1 MKNRKREICT
11 SGSVRD
17 EDGQPPHLLG
27 HRRQFLHLAAG
38 AAALPAISRFARAQ
52 TYPSRPIT
60 MIVPFPPGG
69 LADVIGRIAAEGM
82 RASLGQSII
91 IENVGGANGSIGTG
105 RVARTAPDGY
115 TLVLGI
121 WNTHVGN
128 AATYALQYD
137 VVKDFEPIALLADA
151 PLLLVAKKAIPAN
164 DLKELIAWLK
174 ANPDKASMGTVGA
187 GSPGHL
193 LGLLLQQETGTRF
206 GLVAYR
212 GAAPQTQDLVAG
224 QIDMGF
230 ANPATALPHVQAG
243 SIKAF
248 AVTAKNRL
256 AVAPDIPSVD
266 EAGLP
271 GLYFSLW
278 AGLFAPRGTP
288 SDMIGKLN
296 SAAVNTLGDPILRQ
310 KLAEQGFEIP
320 PRERQTPEALAAYQ
334 KAEIDKWWPIIKAA
348 NIKAE

>member
-1 MKNRKREICT
+1 MK
-11 SGSVRD
+11 
-17 EDGQPPHLLG
+17 L
-27 HRRQFLHLAAG
+27 HRRIFLHLAGGVAV
-38 AAALPAISRFARAQ
+38 LPAVSRVAWAQ

-91 IENVGGANGSIGTG
+91 IENVGGANGSVGTG

-128 AATYALQYD
+128 AATYVLQYD

-224 QIDMGF
+224 QIDMGI

-266 EAGLP
+266 EAGLL

-278 AGLFAPRGTP
+278 AGLFAPKGTP
-288 SDMIGKLN
+288 RNIIDKLN
-296 SAAVNTLGDPILRQ
+296 SAAVDTLSDPNMRH
-310 KLAEQGFEIP
+310 KLAAQGFEIP
-320 PRERQTPEALAAYQ
+320 PREQQTPEALGAYQ
-334 KAEIDKWWPIIKAA
+334 KAEIEKWWPIIKAA
-348 NIKAE
+348 NIRAE

>member
-1 MKNRKREICT
+1 MN
-11 SGSVRD
+11 
-17 EDGQPPHLLG
+17 LL
-27 HRRQFLHLAAG
+27 RRRFLHLATG
-38 AAALPAISRFARAQ
+38 AAALPAVSRVARAQ
-52 TYPSRPIT
+52 AYPSRPIT

-69 LADVIGRIAAEGM
+69 LADVIGRIAAEGI
-82 RASLGQSII
+82 RASLRQSII

-137 VVKDFEPIALLADA
+137 VVKDFAPIALLADA

-224 QIDMGF
+224 QIDMGI

-243 SIKAF
+243 NIKAF

-271 GLYFSLW
+271 GLHFSLW
-278 AGLFAPRGTP
+278 AGLFAPKGTP
-288 SDMIGKLN
+288 RNIIDKLN
-296 SAAVNTLGDPILRQ
+296 SAAVDTLSDPNMRH
-310 KLAEQGFEIP
+310 KLAAQGFEIP
-320 PRERQTPEALAAYQ
+320 PRERQTPEALGAYQ
-334 KAEIDKWWPIIKAA
+334 KAEIEKWWPVIKAA
-348 NIKAE
+348 NIRAE

>member
-1 MKNRKREICT
+1 MKL
-11 SGSVRD
+11 
-17 EDGQPPHLLG
+17 P
-27 HRRQFLHLAAG
+27 RRRFLHLATV
-38 AAALPAISRFARAQ
+38 AAALSAVSRVAKAQ

-82 RASLGQSII
+82 RASLSQSII

-105 RVARTAPDGY
+105 RVARTTPDGY

-137 VVKDFEPIALLADA
+137 VVKDFAPIALLADA

-296 SAAVNTLGDPILRQ
+296 SAAVNTLGDPILRL
-310 KLAEQGFEIP
+310 KLA
-320 PRERQTPEALAAYQ
+320 
-334 KAEIDKWWPIIKAA
+334 
-348 NIKAE
+348 

>member
-27 HRRQFLHLAAG
+27 RRNFLHLAAG

-137 VVKDFEPIALLADA
+137 VVKDFAPIALLADA

-174 ANPDKASMGTVGA
+174 ANADKASMGTVGA

>member
-1 MKNRKREICT
+1 MKL
-11 SGSVRD
+11 
-17 EDGQPPHLLG
+17 P
-27 HRRQFLHLAAG
+27 RRRFLHLATV
-38 AAALPAISRFARAQ
+38 AAALSAVSRVAKAQ

-82 RASLGQSII
+82 RASLSQSII

-105 RVARTAPDGY
+105 RVARTTPDGY

-137 VVKDFEPIALLADA
+137 VVKDFAPIALLADA

-288 SDMIGKLN
+288 GDMIGKLN

>member
-1 MKNRKREICT
+1 MKL
-11 SGSVRD
+11 
-17 EDGQPPHLLG
+17 P
-27 HRRQFLHLAAG
+27 RRTFLHLAAG
-38 AAALPAISRFARAQ
+38 AAALPAVSRFAWAQ
-52 TYPSRPIT
+52 AYPSRPIT

-137 VVKDFEPIALLADA
+137 VVKDFAPIALLADA

-334 KAEIDKWWPIIKAA
+334 KAEIDKWWPIIKA
-348 NIKAE
+348 E

>member
-1 MKNRKREICT
+1 MNL
-11 SGSVRD
+11 
-17 EDGQPPHLLG
+17 P
-27 HRRQFLHLAAG
+27 RRRFLHLAAG
-38 AAALPAISRFARAQ
+38 VAALPAVSRIAWTQ
-52 TYPSRPIT
+52 SYPSRPIT

-91 IENVGGANGSIGTG
+91 IENVGGANGSVGTG

-224 QIDMGF
+224 QIDMGI

-278 AGLFAPRGTP
+278 AGLFAPKGTP
-288 SDMIGKLN
+288 RDIIDKLN
-296 SAAVNTLGDPILRQ
+296 SAAVDTLSDPNMRH
-310 KLAEQGFEIP
+310 KLAAQGFEIP
-320 PRERQTPEALAAYQ
+320 PREQQTPEALGAYQ
-334 KAEIDKWWPIIKAA
+334 KAEIEKWWPIIKAA
-348 NIKAE
+348 NIRAE

>member
-1 MKNRKREICT
+1 MN
-11 SGSVRD
+11 
-17 EDGQPPHLLG
+17 LL
-27 HRRQFLHLAAG
+27 RRRFLHLATG
-38 AAALPAISRFARAQ
+38 AAALPAVSRVARAQ
-52 TYPSRPIT
+52 AYPSRPIT
-60 MIVPFPPGG
+60 MFVPVPPGG

-137 VVKDFEPIALLADA
+137 VVKDFAPIALLADA

>member
-1 MKNRKREICT
+1 MKL
-11 SGSVRD
+11 
-17 EDGQPPHLLG
+17 P
-27 HRRQFLHLAAG
+27 RRRFLHLMAG
-38 AAALPAISRFARAQ
+38 AAALPAVSRFARAQ

-82 RASLGQSII
+82 RASLSQSII

-105 RVARTAPDGY
+105 RVARTTPDGY

-137 VVKDFEPIALLADA
+137 VVKDFAPIALLADA

-224 QIDMGF
+224 QIDMGI

-271 GLYFSLW
+271 GLHFSLW
-278 AGLFAPRGTP
+278 AGLFAPKGTP
-288 SDMIGKLN
+288 RNIIDKLN
-296 SAAVNTLGDPILRQ
+296 SAAVDTLSDPNMRH
-310 KLAEQGFEIP
+310 KLAAQGFEIP
-320 PRERQTPEALAAYQ
+320 PRERQTPEALGAYQ
-334 KAEIDKWWPIIKAA
+334 KAEIEKWWPVIKAA
-348 NIKAE
+348 NIRAE

>member
-1 MKNRKREICT
+1 M
-11 SGSVRD
+11 SL
-17 EDGQPPHLLG
+17 P
-27 HRRQFLHLAAG
+27 RRQFLYLAAG
-38 AAALPAISRFARAQ
+38 AAALPAVSRTAWAQ

-91 IENVGGANGSIGTG
+91 IENVGGANGSVGTG

-224 QIDMGF
+224 QIDMGI

-278 AGLFAPRGTP
+278 AGLFAPKGTP
-288 SDMIGKLN
+288 RDIIDKLN
-296 SAAVNTLGDPILRQ
+296 SAAVDTLSDPNMRH
-310 KLAEQGFEIP
+310 KLAAQGFEIP
-320 PRERQTPEALAAYQ
+320 PREQQTPEALGAYQ
-334 KAEIDKWWPIIKAA
+334 KAEIEKWWPIIKAA
-348 NIKAE
+348 NIKVE